1 MTATTDQPTP
11 AQAREYVKTFCEHT
25 LPGTEYADFP
35 SGRIYFD
42 NMTDEQAVKVAVG
55 LMEIEA
61 EAMEGMRKQ

>member
-1 MTATTDQPTP
+1 MSTTTDNPTP
-11 AQAREYVKTFCEHT
+11 ALARHYIKNFSEHT

-35 SGRIYFD
+35 SGRIYFN

-61 EAMEGMRKQ
+61 EAMSGMRKQ